1 MASPTVTGKGRD
13 GRSYEV
19 GSAASKTSAIGKPY
33 SSPIDIPTS
42 PGEDWSGKG
51 NEALFNRW
59 YSFFYTGPVGGGGTQ
74 PVNYFEDEV
83 GWDARMPRRNPTA
96 SNLIAWSR
104 GGGGQNS
111 VEYSWEDFL
120 YAKNYGRVPNN
131 YMITLRRFGTPV
143 GDNLLNPARQ
153 GAPDIGRLI
162 SWMDGEKNK
171 LADLM
176 KFSYKVK
183 WKEFK
188 SEIQTLNGGGH
199 GGAGSGSML
208 GKILQATD
216 TAGSKVAGKGVD
228 RSNVDPYGSE
238 KNKTLGPI
246 NVIDKMMVRERGME
260 FNQQLAL
267 TFEYEMRSID
277 GIDGKVAFLDLLMN
291 VLMVTYNR
299 GEFWG
304 GAIRYT
310 GGKQKS
316 NPLAGQEGM
325 EALGRGD
332 FGGFLDGLSQGLTSR
347 LNDLT
352 GGKGFSLEG
361 IGNAI
366 KSVGANVG
374 MRMAGEAGDSMG
386 RPQAQAANA
395 LLTGEDTGEWH
406 VQIGNPTQPMLS
418 VGNMILE
425 NTEIIFDGPLSVDD
439 FPTKMTVKCTLK
451 PARPRDRDDI
461 QMMFVPNNGNRLYAS
476 AMDFIKNTYY
486 GQVPAAGGR
495 KHNAAFNTTPNK
507 AMASGNQV
515 ADDTENVNLGSLL
528 ANRFPNHGTGNPART
543 ANIEAGARWTT

>member
-1 MASPTVTGKGRD
+1 MASPTITGKGRD
-13 GRSYEV
+13 GHAYEI

-33 SSPIDIPTS
+33 GSPVDIPTS

-83 GWDARMPRRNPTA
+83 GWDARLPRRNPTA
-96 SNLIAWSR
+96 SNLITWSR
-104 GGGGQNS
+104 AGGGQNS

-143 GDNLLNPARQ
+143 GDNLLNAARQ
-153 GAPDIGRLI
+153 GAPDIGRLV

-171 LADLM
+171 LSDLM

-199 GGAGSGSML
+199 GGAGSGSLM

-216 TAGSKVAGKGVD
+216 TAGSKVAGKGKD

-310 GGKQKS
+310 GGKRKS

-374 MRMAGEAGDSMG
+374 MRMAGEAGDAMG

-486 GQVPAAGGR
+486 GQVPAGGGR

-507 AMASGNQV
+507 SMASGNQT
-515 ADDTENVNLGSLL
+515 ADDVDNVRLGSLL